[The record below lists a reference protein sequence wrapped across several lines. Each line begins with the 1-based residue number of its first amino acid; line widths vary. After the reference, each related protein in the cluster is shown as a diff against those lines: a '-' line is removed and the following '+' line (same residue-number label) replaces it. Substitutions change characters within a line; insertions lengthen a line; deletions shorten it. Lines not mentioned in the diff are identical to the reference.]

1 MFIITLYFLSFL
13 LPLYTFIIMK
23 GDICELYY
31 TSLLVLFASEKFK
44 VEELQRKCVANIC
57 YSHGLAMIIINT
69 ISSTKIMNF

>member
-1 MFIITLYFLSFL
+1 MRVVF
-13 LPLYTFIIMK
+13 
-23 GDICELYY
+23 
-31 TSLLVLFASEKFK
+31 TSLLVLFAFEKFK